1 MMSNKMFEVEKTDVV
16 KIDDSNFTFECKDE
30 ENAEWLCEFLNITI
44 YPVNLDLQEWN
55 SLLDELSS
63 DEKELKK
70 LKKYYDEKSNEM
82 IVNVD
87 FNTLY
92 GKNNKDVRKAHIQK
106 ALKDVVERKEELELK
121 IDANKRRITFLKAS
135 VYAKIE
141 IMRVLNPE

>member
-1 MMSNKMFEVEKTDVV
+1 MSNKMFEVEKTDVV
-16 KIDDSNFTFECKDE
+16 KIDDSNFTFGCKDE

-55 SLLDELSS
+55 YLLDELSS